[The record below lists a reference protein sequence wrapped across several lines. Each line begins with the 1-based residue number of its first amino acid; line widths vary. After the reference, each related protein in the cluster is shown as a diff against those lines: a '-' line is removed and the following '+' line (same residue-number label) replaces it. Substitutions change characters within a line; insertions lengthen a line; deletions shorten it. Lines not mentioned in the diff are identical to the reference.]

1 MIHHTKSQSMIVF
14 EARTLEELIVEV
26 REREVEIGVESV
38 ISTLIGL
45 NTGVEVVKLDIQI
58 TEELKEEFDFS
69 LEVYTDDYQS
79 TFQKNKDKLIEAEE
93 YELLTEVQKHI
104 G

>member
-1 MIHHTKSQSMIVF
+1 MIRF

-26 REREVEIGVESV
+26 REREMEIGVESV

-45 NTGVEVVKLDIQI
+45 ETGVDVVRLDIEL

-79 TFQKNKDKLIEAEE
+79 TFQKNKDKLIKAEE

>member
-1 MIHHTKSQSMIVF
+1 MIRF

-26 REREVEIGVESV
+26 REREIEIGVESV

-58 TEELKEEFDFS
+58 TEELKEEFDFT

>member
-1 MIHHTKSQSMIVF
+1 MIRF

-26 REREVEIGVESV
+26 REREIEIGVESV

>member
-1 MIHHTKSQSMIVF
+1 MIVF
-14 EARTLEELIVEV
+14 KARTMEELIVEV
-26 REREVEIGVESV
+26 REREIEIGVESV

-45 NTGVEVVKLDIQI
+45 ETGVDVVRLDMEL
-58 TEELKEEFDFS
+58 TDELKEEFEFS
-69 LEVYTDDYQS
+69 LEVYTKDYQS
-79 TFQKNKDKLIEAEE
+79 TFEKNKDKLIEAEE

>member
-1 MIHHTKSQSMIVF
+1 MIVF
-14 EARTLEELIVEV
+14 EAITMEELIAEV

-45 NTGVEVVKLDIQI
+45 ETGVEVVKLDIQI
-58 TEELKEEFDFS
+58 TEELKEQFDFS
-69 LEVYTDDYQS
+69 LEVYTDDYQT
-79 TFQKNKDKLIEAEE
+79 TFEKNKDKLIKAEE
-93 YELLTEVQKHI
+93 YELLSEVQKHI

>member
-1 MIHHTKSQSMIVF
+1 MIKF

-26 REREVEIGVESV
+26 REREIEIGVESV

>member
-1 MIHHTKSQSMIVF
+1 MIVF

-26 REREVEIGVESV
+26 RDREVEIGVESV

-45 NTGVEVVKLDIQI
+45 QTGVEVVKLDIK
-58 TEELKEEFDFS
+58 TTDELKEEFDFS
-69 LEVYTDDYQS
+69 LEVLIEDYEE
-79 TFQKNKDKLIEAEE
+79 TFRKNKDKLIKAEE
-93 YELLTEVQKHI
+93 YELLSEIQTYI

>member
-1 MIHHTKSQSMIVF
+1 MIVF

-58 TEELKEEFDFS
+58 TEELKEEFDFT
-69 LEVYTDDYQS
+69 LEVYTDDFQS

-93 YELLTEVQKHI
+93 YELLAEVQKHI

>member
-1 MIHHTKSQSMIVF
+1 M
-14 EARTLEELIVEV
+14 EELMVEV
-26 REREVEIGVESV
+26 REREIEIGVESV

-45 NTGVEVVKLDIQI
+45 ETGVDVVRLDMEL
-58 TEELKEEFDFS
+58 TDELKEEFEFS
-69 LEVYTDDYQS
+69 LEVYTKDYQN
-79 TFQKNKDKLIEAEE
+79 TFEKNKDKLIKAEE

>member
-1 MIHHTKSQSMIVF
+1 MIVF

-45 NTGVEVVKLDIQI
+45 ETGVEVVKLDIQI
-58 TEELKEEFDFS
+58 TEELKEEFDFT

>member
-1 MIHHTKSQSMIVF
+1 MIVF
-14 EARTLEELIVEV
+14 EARTLEELIIEV
-26 REREVEIGVESV
+26 REKEVEIGVESV

-69 LEVYTDDYQS
+69 LEVYTDDNQS

-93 YELLTEVQKHI
+93 YELLSEVQKHI

>member
-1 MIHHTKSQSMIVF
+1 MIHYTKSQSMIVF
-14 EARTLEELIVEV
+14 EARTLEELIIEV
-26 REREVEIGVESV
+26 REKEVEIGVESV

-58 TEELKEEFDFS
+58 TEELKEEFDFT
-69 LEVYTDDYQS
+69 LEVYTEEYQS

>member
-1 MIHHTKSQSMIVF
+1 MIKF

>member
-1 MIHHTKSQSMIVF
+1 MIVF

-26 REREVEIGVESV
+26 REREIEIGVESV

-45 NTGVEVVKLDIQI
+45 ETVVEVVKLDIQI
-58 TEELKEEFDFS
+58 TEELKEEFDFT
-69 LEVYTDDYQS
+69 LEVYTDEYQS
-79 TFQKNKDKLIEAEE
+79 TFQKNKNKLIEAEE
-93 YELLTEVQKHI
+93 YELLAEVQKHI

>member
-1 MIHHTKSQSMIVF
+1 MIVF

-45 NTGVEVVKLDIQI
+45 QTGVEVVKLDIK
-58 TEELKEEFDFS
+58 TTDELKEEFDFS
-69 LEVYTDDYQS
+69 LEVIIEDYEE
-79 TFQKNKDKLIEAEE
+79 TFRKNKDKLIKAEE
-93 YELLTEVQKHI
+93 YELLSEIQTYI

>member
-1 MIHHTKSQSMIVF
+1 MIKF

-45 NTGVEVVKLDIQI
+45 ETGVEVVKLDIQI
-58 TEELKEEFDFS
+58 TEELKEEFDFT

>member
-1 MIHHTKSQSMIVF
+1 MIKF

-26 REREVEIGVESV
+26 REKEVEIGVESV

>member
-1 MIHHTKSQSMIVF
+1 MIVF
-14 EARTLEELIVEV
+14 EARTLEELIIEV
-26 REREVEIGVESV
+26 REKEVEIGVESV

-58 TEELKEEFDFS
+58 TEELKEEFDFT
-69 LEVYTDDYQS
+69 LEVYTEEYQS

>member
-1 MIHHTKSQSMIVF
+1 MIKF

-45 NTGVEVVKLDIQI
+45 NSGVEVVKLDIQI

>member
-1 MIHHTKSQSMIVF
+1 MIKF
-14 EARTLEELIVEV
+14 EARTLDELIVEV
-26 REREVEIGVESV
+26 REKEVEIGVESV

>member
-1 MIHHTKSQSMIVF
+1 MIVF
-14 EARTLEELIVEV
+14 EARTLEELIIEV
-26 REREVEIGVESV
+26 REKEVEIGVESV

-93 YELLTEVQKHI
+93 YELLSEVQKHI

>member
-1 MIHHTKSQSMIVF
+1 MIVF

-26 REREVEIGVESV
+26 REKEIEIGVESV

-45 NTGVEVVKLDIQI
+45 ETGVEVVKLDIQI
-58 TEELKEEFDFS
+58 TEELKEEFDFT
-69 LEVYTDDYQS
+69 LEVYTEEYQS

>member
-1 MIHHTKSQSMIVF
+1 MIRF

>member
-1 MIHHTKSQSMIVF
+1 MIKF
-14 EARTLEELIVEV
+14 EARTLDELIVEV
-26 REREVEIGVESV
+26 REKEVEIGVESV

-45 NTGVEVVKLDIQI
+45 ETGVEVVKLDIQI

>member
-1 MIHHTKSQSMIVF
+1 MIKF

-45 NTGVEVVKLDIQI
+45 ETGVEVVKLDIQI

-93 YELLTEVQKHI
+93 YELLTELQKHI

>member
-1 MIHHTKSQSMIVF
+1 MIVF
-14 EARTLEELIVEV
+14 EARTLEELIIEV
-26 REREVEIGVESV
+26 REKEVEIGVESV

-45 NTGVEVVKLDIQI
+45 ETGVEVVKLDIQI

>member
-1 MIHHTKSQSMIVF
+1 MIVF

-45 NTGVEVVKLDIQI
+45 QTGVEVVKLDIK
-58 TEELKEEFDFS
+58 TTDELKEEFDFS
-69 LEVYTDDYQS
+69 LEVIIEDYEE
-79 TFQKNKDKLIEAEE
+79 TFRKNKDKLIKAEE
-93 YELLTEVQKHI
+93 YELLSEIQTYISK
-104 G
+104 

>member
-1 MIHHTKSQSMIVF
+1 MIVF
-14 EARTLEELIVEV
+14 EARTLEELIIEV
-26 REREVEIGVESV
+26 REKEVEIGVESV

-69 LEVYTDDYQS
+69 LEVYTDDYQT
-79 TFQKNKDKLIEAEE
+79 TFEKNKDKLIKAEE
-93 YELLTEVQKHI
+93 YELLSEVQKHI

>member
-1 MIHHTKSQSMIVF
+1 MIKF
-14 EARTLEELIVEV
+14 EARTLDELIVEV
-26 REREVEIGVESV
+26 REKEVEIGVESV

-45 NTGVEVVKLDIQI
+45 ETGVEVVKLDIQI
-58 TEELKEEFDFS
+58 TEELKEEFDFT

>member
-1 MIHHTKSQSMIVF
+1 MIVF
-14 EARTLEELIVEV
+14 EARTLEELIIEV
-26 REREVEIGVESV
+26 REKEVEIGVESV

-45 NTGVEVVKLDIQI
+45 ETGVEVVKLDIQI

-69 LEVYTDDYQS
+69 LEVYIDDYQS